1 MLYEGG
7 NPILRI
13 TDAAQ
18 LCIPFGS
25 FTVRSREYAELLFL
39 INGSITVSCREK
51 EHAVKPGCILYLPQ
65 KLEYTV
71 TYTDAEMIS
80 IHFITAA
87 NDCEPESYAL
97 YGFHMFQ
104 ALFASVLGIWTG
116 KNFDYQISSMSF
128 LYRIL
133 CTICTRSHIP
143 LNLKKAVAYIHAN
156 YRDSELKIDQICA
169 HAGISPTRLREHF
182 RNHFNESPKEY
193 IIKLRLLYARTL
205 IADGAPIETA
215 AFESGFNDP
224 KYFARV
230 SKKYLNRT
238 PSELKDTV

>member
-1 MLYEGG
+1 MLYEGS
-7 NPILRI
+7 NPILQI

-39 INGSITVSCREK
+39 INGKITVSCREK
-51 EHAVKPGCILYLPQ
+51 EHAVEPGYILYLPQ

-71 TYTDAEMIS
+71 SYADAEMIS
-80 IHFITAA
+80 IRFITAT
-87 NDCEPESYAL
+87 NDCEPEIYAL
-97 YGFHMFQ
+97 YGSHMFQ
-104 ALFASVLGIWTG
+104 TLFAAQLTIWT
-116 KNFDYQISSMSF
+116 KKSFDYQISSISF

-133 CTICTRSHIP
+133 CTIYTRSHIP
-143 LNLKKAVAYIHAN
+143 LNLKKAVAFIHAN

-169 HAGISPTRLREHF
+169 HARISPTLLREHF
-182 RNHFNESPKEY
+182 RNYFNQSPKEY
-193 IIKLRLLYARTL
+193 IIKQRLLYARTL
-205 IADGAPIETA
+205 IADGVPIETA

-238 PSELKDTV
+238 PSELKDNI

>member
-1 MLYEGG
+1 MLYEGS

-13 TDAAQ
+13 TDIAQ

-39 INGSITVSCREK
+39 INGSITVSSREK
-51 EHAVKPGCILYLPQ
+51 EYAIKPGYILYLPQ

-71 TYTDAEMIS
+71 SYADAEMIS
-80 IHFITAA
+80 VRFITAA
-87 NDCEPESYAL
+87 NDCEPEIYAL
-97 YGFHMFQ
+97 YGFQMFQ
-104 ALFASVLGIWTG
+104 TLFATVLGIWTK
-116 KNFDYQISSMSF
+116 KNFDYQISTLSF

-133 CTICTRSHIP
+133 CTIYNRSHIP
-143 LNLKKAVAYIHAN
+143 SNLKKAVAFIHAN
-156 YRDSELKIDQICA
+156 YSDSELKIEQICA
-169 HAGISPTRLREHF
+169 HAGISPTRLRELF
-182 RNHFNESPKEY
+182 RNHFNVSPKEY
-193 IIKLRLLYARTL
+193 IIKLRLIHARTL

-230 SKKYLNRT
+230 SKKYLNHT
-238 PSELKDTV
+238 PSELKDSV

>member
-1 MLYEGG
+1 MLYEGD

-13 TDAAQ
+13 TDIAQ

-39 INGSITVSCREK
+39 INGSITVSRK
-51 EHAVKPGCILYLPQ
+51 GKDHAVKPGDILYLPQ

-71 TYTDAEMIS
+71 SYADAEMIS
-80 IHFITAA
+80 VRFITAA
-87 NDCEPESYAL
+87 NDCEPEIYAL

-104 ALFASVLGIWTG
+104 ALFVCLLGMWTD
-116 KNFDYQISSMSF
+116 KNFDYKIFSLSF

-133 CTICTRSHIP
+133 CTICTRSHLP
-143 LNLKKAVAYIHAN
+143 LNLKKAVAFIHAN

-169 HAGISPTRLREHF
+169 HAGICPTSLREQF
-182 RNHFNESPKEY
+182 RNHFSKSPKEY
-193 IIKLRLLYARTL
+193 IINLRLIYARTL
-205 IADGAPIETA
+205 IADGVPIETA

-230 SKKYLNRT
+230 SKKYLNQT
-238 PSELKDTV
+238 PSELKDSV